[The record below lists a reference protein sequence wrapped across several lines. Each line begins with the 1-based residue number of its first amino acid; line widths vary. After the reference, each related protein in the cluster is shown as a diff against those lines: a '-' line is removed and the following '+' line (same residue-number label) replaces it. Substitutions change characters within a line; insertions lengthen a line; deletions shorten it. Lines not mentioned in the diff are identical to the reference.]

1 MRFYLS
7 LIVFLTTFCVEAQQ
21 ETVKPQ
27 VVDSLYRE
35 DQFYLNLSFSNLQ
48 KSPAGLK
55 QNKIS
60 PMVAFG
66 FLRDMPINKMR
77 TWAFA
82 AGVGYT
88 LNVINDNLFL
98 DNTSG
103 ATTYQVNTQISY
115 DKNKMTLQYLDL
127 PIEIRWRTST
137 FDSHEFWRIY
147 TGFKMSYLV
156 NSKYTFVSNTESFS
170 ITKNSDLNRF
180 QYGLYVAMG
189 RNTWNFYA
197 YYGLNPLFKSAAIDG
212 VPIKMNSFN
221 MGLQF
226 YIL

>member
-1 MRFYLS
+1 MRYYLS
-7 LIVFLTTFCVEAQQ
+7 LIVFLLTLCVEAQQ

-35 DQFYLNLSFSNLQ
+35 DQFYLNFSFNNLQ
-48 KSPAGLK
+48 KSPSGLK

-66 FLRDMPINKMR
+66 FLRDMPINKNR
-77 TWAFA
+77 TWSFA
-82 AGVGYT
+82 AGLGYS
-88 LNVINDNLFL
+88 LNVLNDNLFI
-98 DNTSG
+98 DNSSG
-103 ATTYQVNTQISY
+103 NMSYQVNTQISY
-115 DKNKMTLQYLDL
+115 DKNKLTLQYIDL

-147 TGFKMSYLV
+147 TGMKLSYLV
-156 NSKYTFVSNTESFS
+156 YNKYSFVSETERLS
-170 ITKNSDLNRF
+170 ITKNSDLNRI
-180 QYGLYVAMG
+180 QYGVYIAMG

-197 YYGLNPLFKSAAIDG
+197 YYGLNPLFKSASIG
-212 VPIKMNSFN
+212 GEPIKMNSFN
-221 MGLQF
+221 LGLQF

>member
-7 LIVFLTTFCVEAQQ
+7 LVIFLISFCVVAQQ
-21 ETVKPQ
+21 ETAKPQ

-60 PMVAFG
+60 PMVSFG
-66 FLRDMPINKMR
+66 FLRDMPINKNR

-82 AGVGYT
+82 AGIGYT
-88 LNVINDNLFL
+88 INIINDNLFL
-98 DNTSG
+98 SYNNENIV
-103 ATTYQVNTQISY
+103 YQVNSQVSY
-115 DKNKMTLQYLDL
+115 EKNKMTLQYLDL
-127 PIEIRWRTST
+127 PLEIRWRTST

-147 TGFKMSYLV
+147 TGFKFSYLI
-156 NSKYTFVSNTESFS
+156 NSHYNFVGAEG
-170 ITKNSDLNRF
+170 DLNIRGNTDINKL
-180 QYGLYVAMG
+180 QCGVYTAMG
-189 RNTWNFYA
+189 RNTWNLYV
-197 YYGLNPLFKSAAIDG
+197 YYGLNPIFKSASIDQQ
-212 VPIKMNSFN
+212 PIKMTTFN